1 MEISEYNEIRENMRL
16 AEDHMIVIARN
27 DVEATKLLF
36 NNDLKGAINQ
46 TFNTGLKDE
55 QEKHYYLDNT
65 TWQDVRDMESENGF
79 IYELGD
85 GFYADEF
92 IKRDDKNPNSKNQE
106 YLNHIGAERYA
117 IYELSTDMVDDFSD
131 EGALEYIG
139 DEQFQNSISL
149 DPAGINN
156 IEVVVNRPD
165 QSWKVNYYQA
175 NSDQEPV
182 EIANGEDWG
191 EDFDP
196 SDEIETTIEYLKNY
210 QDINKLRVDPL
221 ENVETVEDRFY
232 LLPKPV
238 TIGKQD
244 YNYLEAENFQ
254 TGNPAYLISNGP
266 GNKDYS
272 SMMLTTNVG
281 GRTVF
286 DTNNSSMAIKQ
297 LEDNGVLELSSDKL
311 QSGYASY
318 PFGDID
324 LSKVQ
329 RVSYQDVQGLLDG
342 QEQDRSKRILGDYKD
357 AYRDMQREFGV
368 DEDVINDQLEQK
380 EQPLL
385 TQELT
390 AFGKNGQTI
399 DEHVIM
405 TVYYN
410 PESEQV
416 RYDYNSNKLTE
427 LNSVKDLTM
436 DYDLDDMTDNFR
448 DENPAGML
456 RRELLN
462 DGIDVFEGQ
471 VENALDKKE
480 HALQNEYMKQQGLD
494 R

>member
-210 QDINKLRVDPL
+210 
-221 ENVETVEDRFY
+221 
-232 LLPKPV
+232 
-238 TIGKQD
+238 
-244 YNYLEAENFQ
+244 
-254 TGNPAYLISNGP
+254 
-266 GNKDYS
+266 
-272 SMMLTTNVG
+272 
-281 GRTVF
+281 
-286 DTNNSSMAIKQ
+286 
-297 LEDNGVLELSSDKL
+297 
-311 QSGYASY
+311 
-318 PFGDID
+318 
-324 LSKVQ
+324 
-329 RVSYQDVQGLLDG
+329 
-342 QEQDRSKRILGDYKD
+342 
-357 AYRDMQREFGV
+357 
-368 DEDVINDQLEQK
+368 
-380 EQPLL
+380 
-385 TQELT
+385 
-390 AFGKNGQTI
+390 
-399 DEHVIM
+399 
-405 TVYYN
+405 
-410 PESEQV
+410 
-416 RYDYNSNKLTE
+416 
-427 LNSVKDLTM
+427 
-436 DYDLDDMTDNFR
+436 
-448 DENPAGML
+448 
-456 RRELLN
+456 
-462 DGIDVFEGQ
+462 
-471 VENALDKKE
+471 
-480 HALQNEYMKQQGLD
+480 
-494 R
+494 